1 MVLVRVGRAGE
12 PMGRIP
18 TFDREAALSAAL
30 QTFWERGYGASS
42 VQLLLDAME
51 LNRGSLYNSFGDK
64 EQLFR
69 EALDLYFERITKVV
83 VQLLEASPDPVQGIV
98 AVFELTLVQLPVHL
112 QRRGCLLVNTAAEL
126 SETDPTLARHAFSLL
141 QRVRAGFVTALQRAR
156 QTGQWRDRSAD
167 AEVAADVLFNF
178 LTGLRVTAR
187 LSADPAQLRASVQ
200 HLIVLLGLE
209 VRVSRT

>member
-1 MVLVRVGRAGE
+1 
-12 PMGRIP
+12 MGRNP

-42 VQLLLDAME
+42 IQILLDAME

-64 EQLFR
+64 ELLFK
-69 EALDLYFERITKVV
+69 EALDLYFERITKIVL
-83 VQLLEASPDPVQGIV
+83 QLLEASPDPVQGIV
-98 AVFELTLVQLPVHL
+98 AVFELTLVQLPAHM

-126 SETDPTLARHAFSLL
+126 SETDPALARHAFSLL
-141 QRVRAGFVTALQRAR
+141 QQVRKGFVSALERAR
-156 QTGQWRDRSAD
+156 ESGQWRDRGAD

-187 LSADPAQLRASVQ
+187 LSADPVQLRASVQ
-200 HLIVLLGLE
+200 HLIDLLGLE
-209 VRVSRT
+209 ARSSRT